1 MGLPYDINSE
11 FSTISQEKFTLDRVD
26 PTEEER
32 LVIIEQRAEQFGL
45 ILGRNLAKKLQ
56 TSGVDTQQR
65 QKIVEIL
72 MGMTP
77 DDGTLAKLED
87 VIGEVLIETKAE
99 FREFLGL

>member
-1 MGLPYDINSE
+1 MGLPYDIKSE
-11 FSTISQEKFTLDRVD
+11 LSAINQEKFAVDRVD

-32 LVIIEQRAEQFGL
+32 LVIIEQRAEQFGF
-45 ILGRNLAKKLQ
+45 ILGKNLPKKLQ
-56 TSGVDTQQR
+56 TSDLDAQQLE
-65 QKIVEIL
+65 KIIGIL

-87 VIGEVLIETKAE
+87 VIGEVLIETRVE